1 MFFIFFNSL
10 ILKINIKIKNIILIY
25 FKKKTLTKSL
35 VRERNGYR
43 KLEYWIRS
51 ACPMTRKG
59 TKKDTF
65 LSLSLTFD
73 KDDRHMAHITR
84 FKFLWVFNL
93 WAPQEPRE
101 KEEMQQL
108 PFSFSVSVAAMVST
122 CCGDHMKGSGAP
134 LRGWRYG
141 VPLDANPVCVFES
154 LVCTGEEK
162 KSLICKDF

>member
-1 MFFIFFNSL
+1 MFFISFNSL

-25 FKKKTLTKSL
+25 ILKKTLTKSL

-108 PFSFSVSVAAMVST
+108 PFFLFRVGRSYGVYV
-122 CCGDHMKGSGAP
+122 
-134 LRGWRYG
+134 LRGPYERFRCSASRLTLRRATG
-141 VPLDANPVCVFES
+141 CQPS
-154 LVCTGEEK
+154 LCFWIARLHGGGEK
-162 KSLICKDF
+162 IPNL